1 MDKGILF
8 WISPT
13 VGVSIFDILLVTF
26 CPLCGALG
34 GYVSR
39 HLKFSEFMRVNR
51 NKITGDFIDD
61 VKKFR
66 KIVLNQFISESGP
79 NPTVV
84 GGVLGIVIALYFVG
98 AITDHLTSLA
108 RVLALC
114 ILLGYQAPNLW
125 RAQEQVIAS
134 IVDQKLK
141 TTLQQQN
148 IINEN
153 SLTSNVNKEIENE

>member
-1 MDKGILF
+1 MEKGVIFYL
-8 WISPT
+8 SPT
-13 VGVSIFDILLVTF
+13 VGVTIFDFLLLCF
-26 CPLCGALG
+26 CPLCGAIG

-39 HLKFSEFMRVNR
+39 HLRFSEFMKINR
-51 NKITGDFIDD
+51 KKMAGEYIDD
-61 VKKFR
+61 PRKYR
-66 KIVLNQFISESGP
+66 KIVFGQFISESGP

-125 RAQEQVIAS
+125 RAQEKVIAS

-141 TTLQQQN
+141 TTLEKQKF
-148 IINEN
+148 IAHD
-153 SLTSNVNKEIENE
+153 SLDSSDQK